1 MISSS
6 WMQGELPGE
15 IQPALKEESAWLEH
29 EGTISA
35 GSQDKDSNLLCTVC
49 E

>member
-6 WMQGELPGE
+6 WTQGELPGE
-15 IQPALKEESAWLEH
+15 IQPALKEELAWLEH
-29 EGTISA
+29 KRTISA
-35 GSQDKDSNLLCTVC
+35 GSQDKDSNPLCTVC